1 MGFRVRI
8 VEIYV
13 SMSLRLIT
21 FARFGQVLGRDT
33 LRSCQRSEYRIVVHA
48 ISANLLSAFL
58 DSVGIAAF
66 AVESFDS
73 IEICCGF
80 AQVYRNLTI

>member
-8 VEIYV
+8 VGIYV

-33 LRSCQRSEYRIVVHA
+33 YNSLCCNTISPLEIIFFNSIVINTKIDIFKLVLA
-48 ISANLLSAFL
+48 INL
-58 DSVGIAAF
+58 DMAA
-66 AVESFDS
+66 AT
-73 IEICCGF
+73 GRRG
-80 AQVYRNLTI
+80 ALL